1 MKQEKLNNFST
12 RITQA
17 NKSELVVITYEI
29 LLDSLLSAREECDK
43 EDWISFQKDLK
54 RVQKLIHELM
64 GALNFQFRL
73 SLELMT
79 LYQYCGKCIVKAMH
93 QKDCSEFDTVEGIIN
108 RLKVAFEEVAKTDRS
123 EPVMKNTQTIYAG
136 LTYGKHSLNEVF
148 VNVNEANRGF
158 RA

>member
-1 MKQEKLNNFST
+1 MKQETLKDFST

-43 EDWISFQKDLK
+43 QDWISYKKELK
-54 RVQKLIHELM
+54 RVQKLLHELM
-64 GALNFQFRL
+64 GALNFQFSL
-73 SLELMT
+73 SMELMS
-79 LYQYCGKCIVKAMH
+79 LYQYCGKCIVKAMY
-93 QKDCSEFDTVEGIIN
+93 QKDCNEFNAVEGVIN
-108 RLKVAFEEVAKTDRS
+108 RLKVAFEEVAKTDTS
-123 EPVMKNTQTIYAG
+123 GPVMINTQTIYAG

>member
-1 MKQEKLNNFST
+1 MKQEKLNDFST

-29 LLDSLLSAREECDK
+29 IMDSLLFAREECEK
-43 EDWISFQKDLK
+43 ENWLSFEKELK
-54 RVQKLIHELM
+54 RVQKLLHELM
-64 GALNFQFRL
+64 GSLDFQFGL
-73 SLELMT
+73 SLELMS
-79 LYQYCGKCIVKAMH
+79 LYQYCGKCIVKAMY
-93 QKDCSEFDTVEGIIN
+93 QKDCKEFDAVEGVIN
-108 RLKVAFEEVAKTDRS
+108 RLKVAFEEVAKTDTS
-123 EPVMKNTQTIYAG
+123 GPVMKNTQTIYAG